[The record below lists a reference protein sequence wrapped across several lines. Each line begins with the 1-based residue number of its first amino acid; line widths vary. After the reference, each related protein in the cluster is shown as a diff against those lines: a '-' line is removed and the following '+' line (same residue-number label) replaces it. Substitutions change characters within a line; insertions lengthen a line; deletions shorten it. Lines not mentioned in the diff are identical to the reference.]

1 MRPYL
6 IFCGV
11 SFYLPLSTNAIIL
24 KPVLLEFLGIVDVAA
39 VDDKRLLHR
48 LAYHA
53 PAWQTEL
60 LPLGEHEQGVG
71 VEHGVVHV
79 FGVEHLVTDA
89 ATALVHCHGIV
100 NTDGAAG
107 FEQEIDG
114 DEGCRLTHIV
124 GLRFECQAPHGDG
137 LSLEIAAV
145 VF

>member
-6 IFCGV
+6 IFWGV
-11 SFYLPLSTNAIIL
+11 SFHLPLSTNAIIL

-39 VDDKRLLHR
+39 VDDKRILHR
-48 LAYHA
+48 LVHDT
-53 PAWQTEL
+53 PARQAEL
-60 LPLGEHEQGVG
+60 LPLGEHEQGIG

-79 FGVEHLVTDA
+79 FGVENLVTDA

-100 NTDGAAG
+100 NADGAAG
-107 FEQEIDG
+107 FEQEVDG